1 MNTCLS
7 RDLCKYTSVYQSI
20 DVRKTEGGAG
30 KSCKDEQ
37 ASKMKAQKGSL
48 PRLTLQLLLFAAVR
62 LNFIVSGQGK
72 NPAYVLYIRREAMKV
87 LRMHTEYLISRSS
100 EEERHL
106 YFRAIFADMRLA
118 AAGGARWSQL
128 ERGVRGE
135 RPEARTRDGREP
147 RNCARYVSA
156 K

>member
-1 MNTCLS
+1 
-7 RDLCKYTSVYQSI
+7 
-20 DVRKTEGGAG
+20 
-30 KSCKDEQ
+30 
-37 ASKMKAQKGSL
+37 MKAQKGSL
-48 PRLTLQLLLFAAVR
+48 PRLALQLLLFAAVQ

-87 LRMHTEYLISRSS
+87 LRMHTESRSS

-106 YFRAIFADMRLA
+106 YFRAIFANMRLA
-118 AAGGARWSQL
+118 TAGGARWSQL